1 MLRRCRVLLG
11 RHRLDYS
18 KIRVEDVP
26 KLSPHH
32 KHQYNVWFESTKK
45 RKQASN
51 DFLRCF
57 EESCD
62 VYKKNEKHQ

>member
-1 MLRRCRVLLG
+1 MVLLG

-32 KHQYNVWFESTKK
+32 QYQYNVWFESTKK

-51 DFLRCF
+51 DFLRYF

>member
-1 MLRRCRVLLG
+1 MVLLG

-32 KHQYNVWFESTKK
+32 QHQYNVWLESNKK

-51 DFLRCF
+51 DFLRDDFLRCF

-62 VYKKNEKHQ
+62 VYKKNEKHK